1 MKNRKRFWTLSI
13 IAGIFFFS
21 LLVIYG
27 VGIYNDSEQ
36 YIAMHIHRDPGYSL
50 FLWFL
55 RQLSEKHFLLIACIL
70 QAIIAIWCTA
80 YFTDYIADVFDLRKN
95 SIAIIFVF
103 TLIPHIITPLFSDA
117 RLILTTG
124 IMTEAICLP
133 LFLTF
138 VVELHRTIIHNN
150 KKAAISSFLLSF
162 VISITRTQLMATIIM
177 WIVVLSMHAI
187 IKRKYKR
194 IVLYVL
200 AICFFFG
207 GKSLFTKTYTYCVHG
222 EFINTTYGNINTL
235 TNILY
240 ASDRE
245 QGEKIEN
252 EETREIF
259 YMLYDLMDESEYNY
273 KYADDNIR
281 TRAEYLETVHDDL
294 KFDVC
299 EAGLKDYIKLQGI
312 EEYIPQDIQANEYAG
327 ELIKEL
333 FPGCAGR
340 WFSHYL
346 VLGMWGAIRNI
357 AIVHPILSVYAIV
370 AGVVAIVMTFLFFK
384 KNKESKE
391 AWLMLIALLSIAGIA
406 FSTAYTIMCLSRYMV
421 YGFTGFY
428 TAAYAM
434 LLALIRNYKK
444 KVKEV

>member
-21 LLVIYG
+21 LLLIYG
-27 VGIYNDSEQ
+27 VELYNDSEQ
-36 YIAMHIHRDPGYSL
+36 YIAMHIHRDPGYPL
-50 FLWFL
+50 FLWIL
-55 RQLSEKHFLLIACIL
+55 RIISESHYLLLAGIL
-70 QAIIAIWCTA
+70 QAAIATWSTV
-80 YFTDYIADVFDLRKN
+80 YFIYYIAEEFSLKRV
-95 SIAIIFVF
+95 SITIIFLFV
-103 TLIPHIITPLFSDA
+103 LIPHIITPLFA
-117 RLILTTG
+117 QTRLILTTG

-133 LFLTF
+133 LFLVF
-138 VVELHRTIIHNN
+138 VVELHSTIIHNN
-150 KKAAISSFLLSF
+150 KKAAIISFLLSF

-187 IKRKYKR
+187 IKKKYKR
-194 IVLYVL
+194 IVFYVL
-200 AICFFFG
+200 AICVFFG

-259 YMLYDLMDESEYNY
+259 YMLYDLMDELEYNY